1 MSSNQ
6 LSGVP
11 WGKIYKAEV
20 LQNFQFPEGYWF
32 EDIPITFILTALSY
46 RHKTITDVIYGYRL
60 NPNGITAREG
70 YYKKSVDTYWVT
82 EKCLEEFPLFDL
94 PYDQRAYEFLLQQS
108 IMNARRT
115 FKQPRM
121 IQEDVGERSYGR
133 LRCEKR
139 NAAMREK
146 RMPIKFEIDRYLERF
161 RWGVPEPHVSDTTRQ
176 CVQEFLDCW
185 DEEVREN
192 SLLNTPESTCRGF
205 RILLEK
211 FPELKE
217 SYFGLKIQD
226 YLATNDS
233 VVLGEIL
240 DGGMKLRMLK
250 ESKK

>member
-46 RHKTITDVIYGYRL
+46 RHKTIIDVIYGYRL

-146 RMPIKFEIDRYLERF
+146 EC
-161 RWGVPEPHVSDTTRQ
+161 Q
-176 CVQEFLDCW
+176 
-185 DEEVREN
+185 
-192 SLLNTPESTCRGF
+192 
-205 RILLEK
+205 
-211 FPELKE
+211 
-217 SYFGLKIQD
+217 
-226 YLATNDS
+226 
-233 VVLGEIL
+233 
-240 DGGMKLRMLK
+240 
-250 ESKK
+250 

>member
-1 MSSNQ
+1 
-6 LSGVP
+6 
-11 WGKIYKAEV
+11 
-20 LQNFQFPEGYWF
+20 
-32 EDIPITFILTALSY
+32 
-46 RHKTITDVIYGYRL
+46 
-60 NPNGITAREG
+60 
-70 YYKKSVDTYWVT
+70 
-82 EKCLEEFPLFDL
+82 
-94 PYDQRAYEFLLQQS
+94 
-108 IMNARRT
+108 
-115 FKQPRM
+115 
-121 IQEDVGERSYGR
+121 
-133 LRCEKR
+133 
-139 NAAMREK
+139 
-146 RMPIKFEIDRYLERF
+146 MPIKFEIDRYLERF

-192 SLLNTPESTCRGF
+192 SLLDTPESTCRGF